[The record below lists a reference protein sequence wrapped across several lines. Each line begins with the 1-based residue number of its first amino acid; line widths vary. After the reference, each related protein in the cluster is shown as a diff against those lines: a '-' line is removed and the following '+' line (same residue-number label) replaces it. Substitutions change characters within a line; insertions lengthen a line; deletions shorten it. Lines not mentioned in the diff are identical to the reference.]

1 MGSPDALNRGAKE
14 GKGKGTSQ
22 PGHGAATYK
31 IIACIERA
39 TVLRANITG
48 VSNHWNGIWNGIWNG
63 TVEWKMEWNGEC
75 S

>member
-39 TVLRANITG
+39 TVLRANITHVTCEYKAGEG
-48 VSNHWNGIWNGIWNG
+48 VPSY
-63 TVEWKMEWNGEC
+63 
-75 S
+75 SQFRS